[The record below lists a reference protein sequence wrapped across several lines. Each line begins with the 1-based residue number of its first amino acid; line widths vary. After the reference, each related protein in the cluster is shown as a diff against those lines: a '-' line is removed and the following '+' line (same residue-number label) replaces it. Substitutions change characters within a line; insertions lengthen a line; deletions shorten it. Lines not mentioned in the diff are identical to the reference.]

1 MLKQPRSQYVCCY
14 FWENATF
21 LLVLF
26 AARII
31 VLLSSSLSAAYAGI
45 AGITWKE

>member
-26 AARII
+26 AARVV
-31 VLLSSSLSAAYAGI
+31 VLLPGALAAAYAGV
-45 AGITWKE
+45 AGITCK